1 MADMGIVQARTPEEV
16 KMKANTILEQ
26 LGLNMST
33 YINMALNQLI
43 MKRGIPFSVELPPA
57 PDEVNA
63 DKMTAVQFHEEIMR
77 GVADIESGN
86 SRDVDEMYRDFLN
99 KHEGNR
105 I

>member
-57 PDEVNA
+57 PASVNA
-63 DKMTAVQFHEEIMR
+63 DLMTEEQIREKIIR
-77 GVADIESGN
+77 GMLQAEN
-86 SRDVDEMYRDFLN
+86 N
-99 KHEGNR
+99 EGYSVEEAFG
-105 I
+105 ILDKKYE

>member
-57 PDEVNA
+57 PASVNTDLMTEEQIREKIIKGMLQA
-63 DKMTAVQFHEEIMR
+63 ENNEGYSVEEAFGILDKKYE
-77 GVADIESGN
+77 
-86 SRDVDEMYRDFLN
+86 
-99 KHEGNR
+99 
-105 I
+105 

>member
-57 PDEVNA
+57 PASVNA
-63 DKMTAVQFHEEIMR
+63 DLMTEEQIREKIIKGMLQ
-77 GVADIESGN
+77 AEN
-86 SRDVDEMYRDFLN
+86 N
-99 KHEGNR
+99 EGYSVEEAFG
-105 I
+105 ILDKKYE